1 MTICIIPARSGS
13 KRIKNKNIQKINN
26 QHLIE
31 IVIKIAKKSGIFS
44 RIVVSTDSKKIA
56 KIAKNFGA
64 EVPFFR
70 SKKLSDDYTPT
81 YKVLID
87 CIKKL
92 KSQHV
97 PYHFCIYPTSI
108 FTDVKDL
115 KRAFHKIKKNK
126 SNFICPIAKYTSPPQ
141 RSFGIK
147 GNSIYYNWPK
157 HQMSRSQDQ
166 KNLYYDTGSFYIYK
180 TKTLLKIRPGKL
192 LPSNSTYYFYN
203 KFSIDINTPE
213 DLKKAKML
221 FYFNKSR
228 R

>member
-87 CIKKL
+87 CIK
-92 KSQHV
+92 
-97 PYHFCIYPTSI
+97 
-108 FTDVKDL
+108 
-115 KRAFHKIKKNK
+115 N
-126 SNFICPIAKYTSPPQ
+126 
-141 RSFGIK
+141 
-147 GNSIYYNWPK
+147 
-157 HQMSRSQDQ
+157 
-166 KNLYYDTGSFYIYK
+166 
-180 TKTLLKIRPGKL
+180 
-192 LPSNSTYYFYN
+192 
-203 KFSIDINTPE
+203 
-213 DLKKAKML
+213 
-221 FYFNKSR
+221 
-228 R
+228 